1 MQFFPYLCSVNKS
14 TMEITTLLEFTHRDQ
29 LRNWLLEHG
38 EEAKECWIAM
48 YRSKRPPCPAACLP
62 YIDVVEEALCFGW
75 IDSTL
80 KRLSDG
86 RLAQRLSPR
95 RKRSHWTELN
105 KQRCADLEQRG
116 LMTDAGRRALA
127 MA

>member
-1 MQFFPYLCSVNKS
+1 MTSQKESF
-14 TMEITTLLEFTHRDQ
+14 MEITLLLEFTHRDQ
-29 LRNWLLEHG
+29 LRNWLLEHS

-48 YRSKRPPCPAACLP
+48 YRSKRPPCSAACLP

-80 KRLSDG
+80 KRLPDG

-105 KQRCADLEQRG
+105 KQRCADLEARG
-116 LMTDAGRRALA
+116 LMTEAGCQALA
-127 MA
+127 LAK

>member
-1 MQFFPYLCSVNKS
+1 MQ
-14 TMEITTLLEFTHRDQ
+14 ITLLLEYNSRQQ
-29 LRNWLLEHG
+29 LRDWLLQHSEDTH
-38 EEAKECWIAM
+38 EVWITM
-48 YRSKRPPCPAACLP
+48 FRSKRPPCSAACLP

-80 KRLSDG
+80 KRLPDG

-105 KQRCADLEQRG
+105 KQRCADLEARG

-127 MA
+127 MALWW

>member
-1 MQFFPYLCSVNKS
+1 
-14 TMEITTLLEFTHRDQ
+14 MEITLLLEFTHRDQ
-29 LRNWLLEHG
+29 LRNWLLEHS

-48 YRSKRPPCPAACLP
+48 YSSKRPPCSAACLP

-80 KRLSDG
+80 KRLPDG

-105 KQRCADLEQRG
+105 KQRCADLEARG
-116 LMTDAGRRALA
+116 LMTEAGCQALA
-127 MA
+127 LAK

>member
-1 MQFFPYLCSVNKS
+1 
-14 TMEITTLLEFTHRDQ
+14 MEITLLLEFAHRDQ
-29 LRNWLLEHG
+29 LRNWLLEHS

-48 YRSKRPPCPAACLP
+48 YRSKRPPCSAACLP
-62 YIDVVEEALCFGW
+62 DIDVVEEALCFGW

-80 KRLSDG
+80 KRLPDG

-105 KQRCADLEQRG
+105 KQRCADLEARG
-116 LMTDAGRRALA
+116 LMTDAGRRALE
-127 MA
+127 MAKTFSETLKK